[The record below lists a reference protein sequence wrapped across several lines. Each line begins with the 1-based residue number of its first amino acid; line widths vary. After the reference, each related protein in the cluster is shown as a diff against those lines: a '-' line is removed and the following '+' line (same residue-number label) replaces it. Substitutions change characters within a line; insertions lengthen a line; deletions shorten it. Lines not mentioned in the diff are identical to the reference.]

1 MKKITILLSAIFILL
16 FNISDAKAET
26 IQDEIARI
34 EGKSYE
40 YESDISN
47 AETQLEMNLYSGD
60 LYQLWDD
67 ELNSIWKRLSKE
79 LTPEMKKKGLI
90 NKEHG

>member
-16 FNISDAKAET
+16 FNISDTKAET

-60 LYQLWDD
+60 LYQLWMM
-67 ELNSIWKRLSKE
+67 S
-79 LTPEMKKKGLI
+79 LTLFGKDLVKS
-90 NKEHG
+90 